1 MCRQFAADRNFR
13 SICQITRQG
22 HVVGNFDRT
31 GISSNSGCSDGVGG
45 QCACTV
51 INVRRTQR
59 AADGH
64 IFGVRQITRQ
74 GHIVGY
80 IHCTVV
86 SGKGCGGNRTG
97 GEFAVA
103 IGDIRRRQRTAD
115 CDVFGV
121 GEVGCQD
128 HIIGDRNRTVVGG
141 ESGCSDG
148 VGGQCACTV
157 IDVCC
162 TQRAADGDVFGVD
175 EVGSQNHIIGD
186 IHCTVVGGEGCGGD
200 RTGGKFAVAIGDVR
214 RTQRTADCDVFGV
227 HQVTSQSHIV
237 GDADCAAVGGAVGF
251 DGSGGETAADI
262 GQGAGKFQQIGHSY
276 RAAVVAQAYAFDFR
290 RAQCR
295 TRADGL
301 RRQFAAHR
309 NFRGVGEITSQGQ
322 RAGGFDGSGI
332 AGNGR
337 RSDGDR
343 GKFSGTVADVRGI
356 QGVADCQVSGADKI
370 PRHGQVAGHGFGA
383 GAGDGE
389 VGVSPGKKSGIA
401 VFCHGRDVIGNGST
415 ADTGADGINAGRCL
429 NFSAVEIDIF
439 ESDIVCAGIDHD
451 FHAGACGQCYCTF
464 SAAEIA
470 VDGNGFIQ
478 DQIAC
483 EREDRPGIEDIFSES
498 NDRAETVCSCVA
510 DGFSERDLAVFT
522 ADHIV
527 ECCHDGG
534 GAFID
539 FDGDLTGG
547 DIDAVCADKAD
558 AVCLTVVWHGGGIAP
573 AEGTGDGNTA
583 AGGRDFAAGEGAF
596 RQSIA
601 HQDIRGGGSSDDRKD
616 HIQSGNR
623 FSGVGCA
630 VQIQRCTGDRQIPE
644 VCICDRGNRSVSRSA
659 VSGIQREGP
668 AAAVHRDVIGDG
680 SAADGEFAG
689 DGHISGE
696 RLGSGAGERQIGIS
710 SGEDGLICT
719 IVSDIPQ
726 RGAGVGQSE
735 GAAQDQFPGVGQ
747 CCGGEIAGNIQRLTA
762 ADGEAVPDGE
772 AGDRHGAGSC
782 EIEVVIISGDQSG
795 IRAGVPD
802 SAVISK
808 STCVPAVSACGG
820 ENERHIG
827 GNGEGAVHFQRAGG
841 GGSGGSGCRGFCDDE
856 VVVGIR
862 HDRGVIAGIDDGA
875 AVENGFC
882 AVPEIAVADK
892 SQLFSHGQRT
902 VHGQIFCGGGI
913 AADGEVAV
921 CGGCD
926 ILVQSTGIDD
936 GAAVFEIGGCPYGGA
951 FQREFSGGADRQFTS
966 HVQGTAGGGGA
977 VDGQVSEDGTV
988 DTLSGPVVDH
998 GAVSGKCCVGGG
1010 P

>member
-1 MCRQFAADRNFR
+1 MRRQFTAHRNF
-13 SICQITRQG
+13 CTVGEITRQG
-22 HVVGNFDRT
+22 QRAGGFDGS
-31 GISSNSGCSDGVGG
+31 GISSNSSCSDGIGG
-45 QCACTV
+45 QCAGTV
-51 INVRRTQR
+51 I
-59 AADGH
+59 
-64 IFGVRQITRQ
+64 
-74 GHIVGY
+74 
-80 IHCTVV
+80 
-86 SGKGCGGNRTG
+86 
-97 GEFAVA
+97 
-103 IGDIRRRQRTAD
+103 DIRRRQR
-115 CDVFGV
+115 
-121 GEVGCQD
+121 
-128 HIIGDRNRTVVGG
+128 
-141 ESGCSDG
+141 
-148 VGGQCACTV
+148 
-157 IDVCC
+157 
-162 TQRAADGDVFGVD
+162 AADGDIFAIRKIT
-175 EVGSQNHIIGD
+175 SQRH
-186 IHCTVVGGEGCGGD
+186 VVGDRNCAIVGGKGCGGD
-200 RTGGKFAVAIGDVR
+200 RTGGKFAVAIGDIR
-214 RTQRTADCDVFGV
+214 RRQRTADGDVFGV
-227 HQVTSQSHIV
+227 HQVTSQSHIIGDSYCAAV
-237 GDADCAAVGGAVGF
+237 GGAAGFDGSGGETAAGIGQGAGKFQQIGHADCAAVGGAVGF
-251 DGSGGETAADI
+251 DRSGGETAADI
-262 GQGAGKFQQIGHSY
+262 GQGAGKVQQIGHAD

-309 NFRGVGEITSQGQ
+309 NFCTVGEVARQGQ

-337 RSDGDR
+337 RGDGDR
-343 GKFSGTVADVRGI
+343 GKFSGTVADVCGI

-429 NFSAVEIDIF
+429 NFSAVEFDIF

-451 FHAGACGQCYCTF
+451 LHAGACGQCYCTF

-470 VDGNGFIQ
+470 VDSNGFIQ

-498 NDRAETVCSCVA
+498 NDRAETVCPCVA
-510 DGFSERDLAVFT
+510 DGFTERDLAVFT
-522 ADHIV
+522 VDHIV

-558 AVCLTVVWHGGGIAP
+558 AVCLTVVGHGGGIAP
-573 AEGTGDGNTA
+573 AEGTGDGDTA

-601 HQDIRGGGSSDDRKD
+601 HQDFRGGGSSDDRKD

-623 FSGVGCA
+623 FGGVGCA

-659 VSGIQREGP
+659 VSGTQREGP

-710 SGEDGLICT
+710 SGEDGLIRT

-772 AGDRHGAGSC
+772 VGDRHGAGSC

-808 STCVPAVSACGG
+808 STCVPGVSACGG

-841 GGSGGSGCRGFCDDE
+841 RGSGGSGCRGFCDGE

-882 AVPEIAVADK
+882 GVPEIAVADK
-892 SQLFSHGQRT
+892 SQLFRHGQRT

-936 GAAVFEIGGCPYGGA
+936 GAAVFEIGGCPCGGGA
-951 FQREFSGGADRQFTS
+951 LQKQFSGGADRQFTS